1 MNEYERLDVN
11 PPPYPYD
18 RVGYCFLILPF
29 DRVVRDLH
37 PVFVVSYLD
46 DGALM
51 KVGYDFIP
59 IAKKG
64 YTL

>member
-1 MNEYERLDVN
+1 VN

-29 DRVVRDLH
+29 DRGVRDLH

-64 YTL
+64 FNNLTLV